1 MNPEPKHSAVR
12 HELLMRLASYAS
24 VLVALGLIGLKLWA
38 YWATDSISLLSSLV
52 DSLLDLIASTITL
65 FAIMFA
71 LTPADREHRFGH
83 GKSEGVAGLAQSL
96 IVFASAIY
104 VAFEAVGRLLDPSPI
119 ARPEVGVGI
128 MGVSLVLTL
137 LLVLFQR
144 YVARTTQSIAIAADE
159 VHYRADI
166 ATNIAVIVAIYV
178 TAKSGWDWLDPLVG
192 LIVVGL
198 ILASVRSIVAR
209 SLDELLDRE
218 LPDEDRQRIQRLAE
232 SHPAVM
238 GFHDLRTRSSGR
250 AQFIQF
256 HLELESAL
264 TLMEAH
270 EISDA
275 VELELRQAFPSA
287 EVLIHTDPH
296 GLAEDHVNF

>member
-1 MNPEPKHSAVR
+1 MSPKSKTPVR
-12 HELLMRLASYAS
+12 HETLMRLASYAS
-24 VLVALGLIGLKLWA
+24 VVVALSLIGLKLWA
-38 YWATDSISLLSSLV
+38 YLATHSISLLSSLA

-65 FAIMFA
+65 FAIMVA

-96 IVFASAIY
+96 IVFASAVY
-104 VAFEAVGRLLDPSPI
+104 VAFEAVARLLDPRPI
-119 ARPEVGVGI
+119 TQPELGLGI
-128 MGVSLVLTL
+128 MGVSLGLTL

-144 YVARTTQSIAIAADE
+144 YVARTTQSLAIAADE

-166 ATNIAVIVAIYV
+166 ATNFAVIVAIYL
-178 TAKSGWDWLDPLVG
+178 TAKTGWDWLDPLVG
-192 LIVVGL
+192 LMVVGL
-198 ILASVRSIVAR
+198 ILASVKSIVAR

-218 LPDEDRQRIQRLAE
+218 LPDEDRQRIQRLAKT
-232 SHPAVM
+232 HPAVM

-250 AQFIQF
+250 SQFIQF
-256 HLELESAL
+256 HLELESGL

-275 VELELRQAFPSA
+275 VEQEIQQAFPSA

-296 GLAEDHVNF
+296 GLAEDHVHF

>member
-1 MNPEPKHSAVR
+1 
-12 HELLMRLASYAS
+12 MRLASYAS

>member
-1 MNPEPKHSAVR
+1 MSSASKTSPR
-12 HELLMRLASYAS
+12 HDRLMRLASYAS
-24 VLVALGLIGLKLWA
+24 VAVAMSLIGLKLWA
-38 YWATDSISLLSSLV
+38 YLATNSISLLSSLA

-104 VAFEAVGRLLDPSPI
+104 VAIEAIGRLLDPGPI
-119 ARPEVGVGI
+119 ARPELGLGI
-128 MGVSLVLTL
+128 MGMSLGLTL

-144 YVARTTQSIAIAADE
+144 YVARATKSLAIAADE

-166 ATNIAVIVAIYV
+166 VTNLAVIVAIYV
-178 TAKSGWDWLDPLVG
+178 TASTGWYWLDPLVG
-192 LIVVGL
+192 LVIVIV
-198 ILASVRSIVAR
+198 ILASVKSIVAR

-232 SHPAVM
+232 SHPAVK

-250 AQFIQF
+250 YQFIQF
-256 HLELESAL
+256 HLEVESGL
-264 TLMEAH
+264 TIMEAH

-275 VELELRQAFPSA
+275 VELEVQQVFPTA
-287 EVLIHTDPH
+287 QVLIHTDPH
-296 GLAEDHVNF
+296 GLAEDHVRF